1 MNSDNT
7 KNNYAV
13 PKRCEECGSQN
24 VMIRVCWAAGQVR
37 TFCPDCGGGR
47 AIPKVENL
55 SKRTCTTLSHW
66 ASNVKFKNPRCT
78 ICGETDRAK
87 LVAHHIIPVSHDPE
101 NKYKYKPSNGITL
114 CEKCHFLVHNK
125 IEAEVSE

>member
-1 MNSDNT
+1 MSDNNSL
-7 KNNYAV
+7 NNYRV
-13 PKRCEECGSQN
+13 PKRCEYCGSEN
-24 VMIRVCWAAGQVR
+24 VMMRVCWNARQIR
-37 TFCPDCGGGR
+37 TFCPDCGNGR
-47 AIPKVENL
+47 AIPKEENL
-55 SKRTCTTLSHW
+55 AKRTNSSLSHW
-66 ASNVKFKNPRCT
+66 SFQVRKKSPQCA

-101 NKYKYKPSNGITL
+101 NKYKYKPENGITL